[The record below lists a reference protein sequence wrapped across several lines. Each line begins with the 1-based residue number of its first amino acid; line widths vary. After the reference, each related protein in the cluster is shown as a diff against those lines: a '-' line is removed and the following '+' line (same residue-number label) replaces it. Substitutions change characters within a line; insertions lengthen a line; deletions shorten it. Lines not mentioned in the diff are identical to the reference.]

1 MARKSN
7 GLGERE
13 GRRSGGVGRGPHGR
27 RGRGGQG
34 WAAALNAWPEGE
46 ARPVASAGVPSLP
59 EPPRR
64 CVWSATSWACASIH
78 GALKRGRGEGSTR
91 GSASPFTHT
100 RTLACTPRPRGQGS
114 GPAALQLGVLGER
127 ERGTGLPPGCTGQGG
142 GGGWSLLASRIPGH
156 IVSPQSLLHARALRQ
171 ASRPRMTSWE
181 DAGVCSC
188 LGSRQTS

>member
-127 ERGTGLPPGCTGQGG
+127 ERGTGLPPRCTGQGG
-142 GGGWSLLASRIPGH
+142 GAVPLGQPHPRPH
-156 IVSPQSLLHARALRQ
+156 RESPE
-171 ASRPRMTSWE
+171 PPPCTGPK
-181 DAGVCSC
+181 AG
-188 LGSRQTS
+188 L